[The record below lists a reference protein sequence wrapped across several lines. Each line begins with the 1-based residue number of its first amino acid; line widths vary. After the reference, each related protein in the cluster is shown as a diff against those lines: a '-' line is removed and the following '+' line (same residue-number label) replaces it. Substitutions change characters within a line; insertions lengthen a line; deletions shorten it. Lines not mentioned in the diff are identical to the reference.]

1 MEKWNIRLLM
11 ERFLITDEPQNVEY
25 QISNVEGW
33 NRFALV
39 FFTKKFIIV

>member
-1 MEKWNIRLLM
+1 MMDKWNIRLLM
-11 ERFLITDEPQNVEY
+11 ERFLIADEPQNVEY

-39 FFTKKFIIV
+39 FFY